1 MNISVEEGRA
11 RSSMLEVMR
20 LCYSRKYICG
30 VEGNFSIRL
39 SDDRILT
46 TPRGSCKA
54 RLNIHDLVLTD
65 MDGKP
70 IDAYRSQPSTEL
82 SMHLTAYKQRP
93 DVRAVVHA
101 HPTAAVGF
109 TVAGQSLG
117 KCILPEVVCTL
128 GTIPV
133 APYATPSTDEVSA
146 SIETIIKNHD
156 ALVLDHHGA
165 LTVGSDI
172 WDAYYK
178 LETLEHH
185 AQTLLIAQALG
196 NVDPLYSSQVKKLL
210 DICGVYGLQKPAA
223 AHTLLTAEH
232 SRPD

>member
-1 MNISVEEGRA
+1 MNISLEESRA
-11 RSSMLEVMR
+11 RNDMVDVMR

-39 SDDRILT
+39 SDDHILT

-54 RLNIHDLVLTD
+54 RLTAQELVLTD
-65 MDGKP
+65 LEGKP
-70 IDAYRSQPSTEL
+70 IDAYCNKPSTEL
-82 SMHLTAYKQRP
+82 AMHLTAYKMRLN
-93 DVRAVVHA
+93 VRAVVHA

-133 APYATPSTDEVSA
+133 APYATPSTGEVSA
-146 SIETIIKNHD
+146 SIEDIIKEHD

-165 LTVGSDI
+165 LAVGSDI

-185 AQTLLIAQALG
+185 AQTLLIAQVLG

-223 AHTLLTAEH
+223 AQALLTAEY